1 MKMFNPPHPGF
12 MLAML
17 LEDNNIKAKDLAL
30 RIHVSASTISRLLK
44 EKISL
49 TPELAAKLAAAF
61 GSPTTKMWLG
71 FQADYD
77 AWQAEQNVDVSNIER
92 YVLNV

>member
-12 MLAML
+12 MLSML
-17 LEDNNIKAKDLAL
+17 LEDNNIKAKDLAKQ
-30 RIHVSASTISRLLK
+30 IHVSPSTISRLLK

-49 TPELAAKLAAAF
+49 SPELALKLAAAF
-61 GSPTTKMWLG
+61 GNPTTNMWLG

-77 AWQAEQNVDVSNIER
+77 AWEVEQNIDVSNIER
-92 YVLNV
+92 FVLG